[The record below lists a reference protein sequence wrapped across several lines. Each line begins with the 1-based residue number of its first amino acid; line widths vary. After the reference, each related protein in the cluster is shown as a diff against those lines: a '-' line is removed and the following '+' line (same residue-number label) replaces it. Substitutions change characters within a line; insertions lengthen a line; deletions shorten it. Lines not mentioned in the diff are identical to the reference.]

1 MGGRG
6 GAGGAL
12 NAVLKSSKKTIQISG
27 SVYFDDAVHAPST
40 HRQKDIP
47 QLLSGINDIVVQ
59 VNNDKQGEKQL
70 GKILAQGFFVSKA
83 YKQTSNTPYLRN
95 YYYIKRRKS

>member
-6 GAGGAL
+6 GAGSAL
-12 NAVLKSSKKTIQISG
+12 NAVLKSSRKTIQISG
-27 SVYFDDAVHAPST
+27 SVYFDDGVHVPST

-47 QLLSGINDIVVQ
+47 QLLHGINDIVVQ

-70 GKILAQGFFVSKA
+70 GKILDQGFSVLKA
-83 YKQTSNTPYLRN
+83 YKQTSNIPYLRN
-95 YYYIKRRKS
+95 YYYIKRRKI